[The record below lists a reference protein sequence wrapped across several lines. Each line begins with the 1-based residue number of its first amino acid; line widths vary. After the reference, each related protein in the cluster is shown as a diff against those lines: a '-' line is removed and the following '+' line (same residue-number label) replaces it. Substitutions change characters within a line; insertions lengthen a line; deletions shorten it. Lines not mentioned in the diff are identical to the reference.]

1 MFDMKRLLF
10 QVILAAAV
18 VGVSVPASAA
28 SITFNLETVY
38 AGDAPEGTAPWLR
51 ATFTDNADGVLVTLD
66 SLLEGEDEFVS
77 DWAFNFEGLPLS
89 VLDGTIEWVSGA
101 VADVRL
107 ADPPPPNDIAIGP
120 SFNYDVLFAFPTAN
134 NGRLG
139 IDFDQSVYQI
149 TADGVTASMFGFLN
163 PGAPQF
169 FSAAHV
175 QGIDG
180 PNGSGHIGDG
190 NGEDN
195 EEPLTPVPEPA
206 SFALLGLGGVMLV
219 ARRYLANR

>member
-1 MFDMKRLLF
+1 MKRPLF
-10 QVILAAAV
+10 KAMLAAAV

-38 AGDAPEGTAPWLR
+38 TGDAPEGTAPWLR

-66 SLLEGEDEFVS
+66 SLLQGEDEFVT

-89 VLDGTIEWVSGA
+89 VLDGTIDWVSGA

-120 SFNYDVLFAFPTAN
+120 SFNYDVLFAFPKAN

-139 IDFDQSVYQI
+139 IDFEQSVYQI

-163 PGAPQF
+163 PGSPQF

-190 NGEDN
+190 NAEDN

-206 SFALLGLGGVMLV
+206 SFALLGLGGVLLT
-219 ARRYLANR
+219 ARRYLASR

>member
-1 MFDMKRLLF
+1 MKRLLF
-10 QVILAAAV
+10 HAVLAAAV
-18 VGVSVPASAA
+18 VGLSVPASAA
-28 SITFNLETVY
+28 TITFDLATVY
-38 AGDAPEGTAPWLR
+38 TGDAPEGTAPWLR

-66 SLLEGEDEFVS
+66 SLLQGEGEFVT

-89 VLDGTIEWVSGA
+89 VLDGTIDWVSGA

-107 ADPPPPNDIAIGP
+107 ADPPPPNDIAVGP

-134 NGRLG
+134 TGRLG

-163 PGAPQF
+163 PGSPQF

-206 SFALLGLGGVMLV
+206 SFALLGLGGVMLTV
-219 ARRYLANR
+219 RRYLANR